1 MKEGVKNYFFEKSGL
16 DEKSAIEAKIFWNVY
31 LYRATISL
39 FIRATIPYPYQEG

>member
-31 LYRATISL
+31 RATISL
-39 FIRATIPYPYQEG
+39 FIKATISYPYQEG